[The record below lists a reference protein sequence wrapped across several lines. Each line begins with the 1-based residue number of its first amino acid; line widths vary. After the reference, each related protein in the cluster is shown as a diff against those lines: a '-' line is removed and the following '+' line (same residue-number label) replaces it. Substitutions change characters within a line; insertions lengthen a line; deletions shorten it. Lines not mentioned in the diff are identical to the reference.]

1 MNQLLESIKE
11 DLWESIGA
19 LYCDL
24 YPFTEGLEERFGI
37 DTHSYYSYSPEDE
50 EFFEISFNDADEYN
64 RIVATFDRP
73 CRCAH
78 HSSYT
83 SSMNLEMKFFQVAY
97 HNAFDRET
105 KDVPEDDKAV
115 LVGAN
120 QSDVDDIVPSDI
132 SKISDC
138 DALLVKGTVRD
149 KLCSTMLRVHGL
161 VHLKSEPRRGC
172 HFIQGWA
179 SPFSKDWYAAS
190 FICSLLKLNDE
201 IGRLEAGS
209 IAKVVNGVY
218 HLGHSVSELHWR
230 EKHFKN
236 ASAGLVQSN
245 SLIAATKSMVKR
257 SKNRSRGKL
266 ECIKILWNL
275 VCIENVECKRF
286 DEVAAQAIHDH
297 LLRHAGE
304 ARYRFLIV
312 KTTATPIGQDAI
324 RRHLRTLRK
333 VGEI

>member
-1 MNQLLESIKE
+1 MNQLSESIKE
-11 DLWESIGA
+11 DLSESIGT

-50 EFFEISFNDADEYN
+50 EFVEISFNDADDYN

-78 HSSYT
+78 HGSYT

-97 HNAFDRET
+97 HNASDRET
-105 KDVPEDDKAV
+105 KDVPEDDEVV
-115 LVGAN
+115 LIRAN
-120 QSDVDDIVPSDI
+120 RSDVDDIVPSDI

-138 DALLVKGTVRD
+138 DALLVEGTVRG

-161 VHLKSEPRRGC
+161 GHLKSEPQRGC

-201 IGRLEAGS
+201 IERLEAGS

-218 HLGHSVSELHWR
+218 HLGRNVSEFHWR
-230 EKHFKN
+230 ERHFKN
-236 ASAGLVQSN
+236 ASAGLEQSR
-245 SLIAATKSMVKR
+245 SLIAANKSMV
-257 SKNRSRGKL
+257 SKSETKSRNRLNR
-266 ECIKILWNL
+266 IKKSGIRFASKMWNVSAL
-275 VCIENVECKRF
+275 TQLPPKP
-286 DEVAAQAIHDH
+286 
-297 LLRHAGE
+297 
-304 ARYRFLIV
+304 Y
-312 KTTATPIGQDAI
+312 
-324 RRHLRTLRK
+324 TLTF
-333 VGEI
+333 